1 MSVLYDISAQKG
13 ALVLGTSN
21 KSELLLGYGTLFGD
35 LASAINP
42 IGDLYKSEIFEF
54 AKFLGVPD
62 SIISKPPSADLWEG
76 QSDEE
81 DLGFSYFEI
90 DKVLKAFVDRG

>member
-42 IGDLYKSEIFEF
+42 IGDLY
-54 AKFLGVPD
+54 
-62 SIISKPPSADLWEG
+62 
-76 QSDEE
+76 
-81 DLGFSYFEI
+81 
-90 DKVLKAFVDRG
+90 